1 MHAKNKSESSYVHTG
16 FWKLLK
22 YDRYV
27 CVKMATVLDCK
38 VYEKTFSMPYV
49 DCSNG
54 HVAFIVKSD
63 DN

>member
-1 MHAKNKSESSYVHTG
+1 MHAKNKSEISCIW
-16 FWKLLK
+16 FWKLLVIK
-22 YDRYV
+22 HDRYI

-38 VYEKTFSMPYV
+38 LFVKTFSMPYV

-54 HVAFIVKSD
+54 DVVFIIKSD